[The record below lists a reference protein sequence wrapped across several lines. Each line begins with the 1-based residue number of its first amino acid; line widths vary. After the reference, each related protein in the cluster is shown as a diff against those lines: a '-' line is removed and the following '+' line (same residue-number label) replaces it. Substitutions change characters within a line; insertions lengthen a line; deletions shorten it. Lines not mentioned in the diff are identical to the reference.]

1 MRAKPLAKSE
11 TLTIWFRKWG
21 NRCMSELKK
30 TLGPVMLW
38 GLGVGYVI
46 SGMYF
51 GWNLGLPLGGPY
63 GFLGA
68 MLLVTFMYL
77 AFVMSYAELACAM
90 PKAGGA
96 FVYGNRALGPKLGLL
111 AGMAQCVEFVFA
123 PPAVAAAI
131 GAYFNIFF
139 PDLPALGIAIGAYLV
154 FTALNIYGVKHS
166 AIFELVITI
175 LAVVELLIF
184 AGVAAPSFS
193 WTAFSTN
200 PLPQGWTS
208 GILATLPYAMWFYLA
223 IECLANV
230 AEETR
235 NPQRDLVR
243 GFGSAMITLV
253 VLALLTFFTSI
264 GVAGWEAI
272 VYKPGTT
279 TTSDS
284 PLPLA
289 LGVVVGQN
297 HIFYHLLITIGLLG
311 LVASFHGIILAA
323 GRATFEFGR
332 VGYAPKALA
341 KILPGRQTPAVAL
354 IANMLIGFAALL
366 IGKTDQIIIIS
377 VFGAI
382 TLYIVSMISLFQLR
396 KREPGLARP
405 FRVPF
410 YPWTP
415 ALALVLAL
423 LCLASLVYY
432 NPLIAAVYLGLLTLG
447 YGWYFVGVPKDTK
460 TDAVLRTAEELS

>member
-1 MRAKPLAKSE
+1 MLLANLGEGNMSE
-11 TLTIWFRKWG
+11 
-21 NRCMSELKK
+21 NNPELKK
-30 TLGPVMLW
+30 SLGPVMLW

-68 MLLVTFMYL
+68 LVLVTLMYL
-77 AFVMSYAELACAM
+77 AFVMSYAELACAL

-139 PDLPALGIAIGAYLV
+139 PELPALGIAIGAYLL
-154 FTALNIYGVKHS
+154 FTALNIFGVKHS
-166 AIFELVITI
+166 AMFELVITI
-175 LAVVELLIF
+175 AAVVELLIF
-184 AGVAAPSFS
+184 AGVAAPSFT
-193 WTAFSTN
+193 WTAFSQN
-200 PLPQGWTS
+200 PLPNGWMG
-208 GILATLPYAMWFYLA
+208 GILAALPYAMWFYLA

-230 AEETR
+230 AEETK
-235 NPQRDLVR
+235 NPQKDLVR

-272 VYKPGTT
+272 VFKPGTT

-289 LGVVVGQN
+289 LGVVVGNN
-297 HIFYHLLITIGLLG
+297 HVYYHLLITIGLLG

-332 VGYAPKALA
+332 VGYAPKALG
-341 KILPGRQTPAVAL
+341 KIHAGRQTPANAL
-354 IANMLIGFAALL
+354 IVNMLLGFGALL

-396 KREPGLARP
+396 KKEPNLARP
-405 FRVPF
+405 FRVPL
-410 YPWTP
+410 YPVTP
-415 ALALVLAL
+415 AVALVLSV
-423 LCLASLVYY
+423 LCLGSMVYY
-432 NPLIAAVYLGLLTLG
+432 NPMIAAIYVGLLALG
-447 YGWYFVGVPKDTK
+447 YVWYFVFVSKKAK
-460 TDAVLRTAEELS
+460 TDAKPSVGLAAET

>member
-1 MRAKPLAKSE
+1 MSE
-11 TLTIWFRKWG
+11 TKP
-21 NRCMSELKK
+21 ELKK

-63 GFLGA
+63 GFLA
-68 MLLVTFMYL
+68 ATVIVTLMYV
-77 AFVMSYAELACAM
+77 AFVMSYAELACAI

-131 GAYFNIFF
+131 AAYFNIFF
-139 PDLPALGIAIGAYLV
+139 PTLPPLGIAIGAYAL
-154 FTALNIYGVKHS
+154 FTGLNIWGVKHS
-166 AIFELVITI
+166 AIFELFVTIIAVI
-175 LAVVELLIF
+175 ELLIF
-184 AGVAAPSFS
+184 AGVSAPSFT
-193 WTAFSTN
+193 WTAFSSN
-200 PLPQGWTS
+200 PLPNGWVGGTM
-208 GILATLPYAMWFYLA
+208 AALPYAMWFYLA

-235 NPQRDLVR
+235 NPQKDLVR

-253 VLALLTFFTSI
+253 VLAGLTLFCSV
-264 GVAGWEAI
+264 GVAGWEA
-272 VYKPGTT
+272 VVFRPGTT

-289 LGVVVGQN
+289 LAAVVGN
-297 HIFYHLLITIGLLG
+297 SNVYYHLLITIGLIG

-323 GRATFEFGR
+323 GRASFEFGR
-332 VGYAPKALA
+332 VGYAPRALG
-341 KILPGRQTPAVAL
+341 KIHPGRQTPANAL
-354 IANMLIGFAALL
+354 VFNMLLGFLALL

-382 TLYIVSMISLFQLR
+382 TLYIISMISLFQLR
-396 KREPGLARP
+396 KNEPSLARP

-410 YPWTP
+410 YPFTP
-415 ALALVLAL
+415 AIALALAVV
-423 LCLASLVYY
+423 CLGSLVYY
-432 NPLIAAVYLGLLTLG
+432 NPMIAAVYVGVIALG
-447 YGWYFVGVPKDTK
+447 YAWYFVMVPKSAKDEASPTVEL
-460 TDAVLRTAEELS
+460 AAEATRV